1 MRPARCIPAWLSM
14 QTNPLFPN
22 MWPASTGSQTGVPA
36 CCPSWCPT
44 CVQQCG
50 LTRPDALPLHVQ
62 VARQHLQPDVG
73 PCLLTNMAPHMRG
86 VPAPRS
92 ATGEEARQAFLRAR
106 GCWPP
111 ADTQVQRLTGDP
123 FALFL
128 LLAAGGCD
136 SVNGR
141 EGHTA
146 LAHTPAQ
153 PDATGPTLSQEGSA
167 VRASSHSAALPNR
180 DGSASGTPGGHAVGV
195 SGGSSGHCQA
205 QHTQT
210 EQSAG
215 QDGLQ
220 AFAEMLQARRH
231 AVLCYVGLVAKWA
244 GKEAHTAR
252 HQPDCP
258 CWSSTKTGL
267 ADRHTQPGISSTTT
281 MPLKGAGSAFRR
293 CSSCRLLNIWPE
305 LLCGYCC
312 APLLRTTSCLLQQ
325 PDECKAIVERCH
337 RHPLDGHA
345 VTTPDTPVLICRL
358 SRSWW

>member
-1 MRPARCIPAWLSM
+1 M

-128 LLAAGGCD
+128 LLAF
-136 SVNGR
+136 R
-141 EGHTA
+141 
-146 LAHTPAQ
+146 LL
-153 PDATGPTLSQEGSA
+153 LSQAGDAATPGPDGLYA
-167 VRASSHSAALPNR
+167 VTPGAKEARDLFAVSILYLFALFAAL
-180 DGSASGTPGGHAVGV
+180 
-195 SGGSSGHCQA
+195 
-205 QHTQT
+205 
-210 EQSAG
+210 
-215 QDGLQ
+215 
-220 AFAEMLQARRH
+220 
-231 AVLCYVGLVAKWA
+231 LV
-244 GKEAHTAR
+244 EH
-252 HQPDCP
+252 
-258 CWSSTKTGL
+258 
-267 ADRHTQPGISSTTT
+267 
-281 MPLKGAGSAFRR
+281 
-293 CSSCRLLNIWPE
+293 
-305 LLCGYCC
+305 
-312 APLLRTTSCLLQQ
+312 LR
-325 PDECKAIVERCH
+325 
-337 RHPLDGHA
+337 
-345 VTTPDTPVLICRL
+345 
-358 SRSWW
+358 